1 MLYLLFRAADHEVEF
16 SAEAAVYKIARRLT
30 YSIWLPSVFVQPI
43 TGFALVRLKP
53 GLFAGDYPF
62 DRWLQVSLI
71 LYVASLLFWLL
82 GLRAA
87 FVSSSAKN
95 ALAFAPSTVKLR
107 GQRDVCLKVALSLN
121 ILTFS
126 LMVYSNQW
134 PAITSKVET
143 LMKSISQ

>member
-82 GLRAA
+82 GLGSIRVE
-87 FVSSSAKN
+87 FGEKCPRIR
-95 ALAFAPSTVKLR
+95 PSTVKLR